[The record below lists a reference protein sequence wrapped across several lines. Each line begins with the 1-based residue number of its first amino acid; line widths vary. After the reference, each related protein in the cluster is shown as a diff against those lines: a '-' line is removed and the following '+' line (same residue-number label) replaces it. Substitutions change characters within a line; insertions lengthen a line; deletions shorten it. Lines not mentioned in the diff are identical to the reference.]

1 MPVYLV
7 AAYAVFWGLTF
18 VLVFS
23 IWARQRRVERE
34 IAALKAQ
41 LAEDAGRGSVEDA

>member
-18 VLVFS
+18 ALV
-23 IWARQRRVERE
+23 IRLWLRQRRLDRE
-34 IAALKAQ
+34 IQILRAQ
-41 LAEDAGRGSVEDA
+41 IDDDSSY

>member
-7 AAYAVFWGLTF
+7 VAYAVFWALTF

-23 IWARQRRVERE
+23 IWARQRRLERE
-34 IAALKAQ
+34 IAALAAR
-41 LAEDAGRGSVEDA
+41 LGEEE